1 MIRAK
6 HHPLYVRASD
16 WIMERLLHRHFRQIH
31 IRSQVKDPEG
41 PVLLLANH
49 FSWWDGFLA
58 RYAVTKTLKK
68 KVFVMML
75 EEELSKRPVLRKV
88 GAFSVRKNSRT
99 VKESMDYAIKI
110 LESPDHLLL
119 LFPQGKF
126 QSLHQ
131 YPLEFEKGWFRI
143 LEEAPGNTK
152 VVFLAALTDYF
163 DHRRPDLTIYL
174 DQANRYNSGGRDSG
188 LTDTAP
194 EKTAKHS
201 ETATFRSPEE
211 ATSAYNEFL
220 KKAIEQQN
228 RKANQ

>member
-1 MIRAK
+1 MITAK

-16 WIMERLLHRHFRQIH
+16 WIMKRLLHRHFRH
-31 IRSQVKDPEG
+31 IRIRSKLDDHKG

-75 EEELSKRPVLRKV
+75 EEELSKHPVLRKV

-99 VKESMDYAIKI
+99 ATESMDYALKI
-110 LESPDHLLL
+110 LENPGHLLL

-143 LEEAPGNTK
+143 LERAPKDTK

-174 DQANRYNSGGRDSG
+174 DQATRYSSDGRDSG

-194 EKTAKHS
+194 EKTTKHS
-201 ETATFRSPEE
+201 EAATFCSPEE
-211 ATSAYNEFL
+211 AASAYNEFL
-220 KKAIEQQN
+220 KNAIEQQN

>member
-1 MIRAK
+1 MITAK
-6 HHPLYVRASD
+6 HHPLYVRGSD
-16 WIMERLLHRHFRQIH
+16 WIMKRLMNRYFRHIH
-31 IRSQVKDPEG
+31 IRSELDDRQG

-99 VKESMDYAIKI
+99 AAESMDYALKI
-110 LESPDHLLL
+110 LENPNHLLL

-143 LEEAPGNTK
+143 LERAPKDTR

-163 DHRRPDLTIYL
+163 DRRKPGLNIYL
-174 DQANRYNSGGRDSG
+174 EEASRYSSGGRDSG
-188 LTDTAP
+188 FTDTIHQ
-194 EKTAKHS
+194 KNAKH
-201 ETATFRSPEE
+201 PE
-211 ATSAYNEFL
+211 ATTFLSPKEAESAYNEFL
-220 KKAIEQQN
+220 KNAIERQNQQ
-228 RKANQ
+228 ANQ